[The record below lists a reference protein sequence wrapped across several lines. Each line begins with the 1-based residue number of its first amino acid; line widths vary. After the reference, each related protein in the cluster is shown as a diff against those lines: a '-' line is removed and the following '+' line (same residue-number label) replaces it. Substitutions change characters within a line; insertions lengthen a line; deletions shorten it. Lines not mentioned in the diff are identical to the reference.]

1 VHKVIKGWSNFWAA
15 WFTDIKLLEEVYRAT
30 RDSAGIVH
38 AIEVPA
44 IHESGSISTGRK
56 RSLSIPNLTNDHYG
70 IVMQPVG
77 LRGAD
82 ATPKDEAQLARAAH
96 GCLYGLEALH
106 KVTLWVCVCAV
117 CCMPLTSAAR
127 SLAVN
132 SFLNSFTSLCDTHR
146 ALMQTLLCDMQHTMH
161 PCLCPIHTTLTECS
175 IPTVNLK

>member
-1 VHKVIKGWSNFWAA
+1 VFRSDLCVHKVIKGWSNFQAV

-38 AIEVPA
+38 AIEGPV
-44 IHESGSISTGRK
+44 IHESDSISTGRK
-56 RSLSIPNLTNDHYG
+56 RSLSIPNLTNDHYS

-96 GCLYGLEALH
+96 GCLHGLEALH

-117 CCMPLTSAAR
+117 CTGACHLHQLRGP
-127 SLAVN
+127 
-132 SFLNSFTSLCDTHR
+132 
-146 ALMQTLLCDMQHTMH
+146 
-161 PCLCPIHTTLTECS
+161 
-175 IPTVNLK
+175 